1 MTPHRKI
8 NSDGCENK
16 VSPKSSQQSTRTVER
31 QRTSSSDAKI
41 PSVNQDTT
49 CGSSSANDL
58 EHAAFARSTSDTT
71 SNKLIHESQPRRQ
84 SLQTISSGVALDK
97 MGLVTQSLPPL
108 SPTKAY
114 HYPPLMLP
122 RKTVSY
128 ASPPQQYYQSQ
139 QQLSP
144 GIPTLDSSSE
154 NDSHSSIDTSLK
166 QGAFMQQLRANSN
179 RGGDGND
186 SDSAVDS
193 LVFHHT
199 PEFYAAHCNRD
210 GMPVAPQLS
219 SDQMLAMSSL
229 TDSSDPELGRFS
241 SPLLDD
247 GNGVVNTIGES
258 ATLHPVIHE
267 NRYELL
273 PPQSGCQDV
282 LDPQILPYNERKRLA
297 QINEKEEKKNSR
309 KESKLAAKTRLN
321 TRLNKSEKTPFINTK
336 SLHKPAILNQLTSL
350 IRGKQSEHNQ
360 QHKRYG
366 SIEDESKEYIDK
378 GKAFLQQTKNERT
391 KIQAQFKSDELRN
404 VTVPISALHNL

>member
-1 MTPHRKI
+1 MTPHRKS
-8 NSDGCENK
+8 NSDGCGNK
-16 VSPKSSQQSTRTVER
+16 VSPKSSQQAKQAVER
-31 QRTSSSDAKI
+31 QRTSSSDANI
-41 PSVNQDTT
+41 PSVNQATT
-49 CGSSSANDL
+49 CGNSSTNDL
-58 EHAAFARSTSDTT
+58 YHAAFARSTSDAT

-97 MGLVTQSLPPL
+97 MNFMTQSLPPL

-114 HYPPLMLP
+114 HHSPLMLP
-122 RKTVSY
+122 RKAVSY
-128 ASPPQQYYQSQ
+128 ASPPQHYQQ

-144 GIPTLDSSSE
+144 SIPTIDSSSE

-166 QGAFMQQLRANSN
+166 QGTFMQQLRANSH

-193 LVFHHT
+193 LVFHR
-199 PEFYAAHCNRD
+199 PEVYAVHCNGE
-210 GMPVAPQLS
+210 GMHMAPQPS

-229 TDSSDPELGRFS
+229 TDSAGPEIRRFS

-247 GNGVVNTIGES
+247 DNGVINTWES
-258 ATLHPVIHE
+258 VVSQPIIHE

-273 PPQSGCQDV
+273 PPQSECQDHNEV
-282 LDPQILPYNERKRLA
+282 DPQTLPYNERKRLV
-297 QINEKEEKKNSR
+297 QIKEKEEKKNSK

-321 TRLNKSEKTPFINTK
+321 TRLNKSEKVPLINTK
-336 SLHKPAILNQLTSL
+336 YLHKPEILNQLTSL

-360 QHKRYG
+360 HHKRYG

-378 GKAFLQQTKNERT
+378 GKAFLQQTKKERT
-391 KIQAQFKSDELRN
+391 KMQAQFKSDELRN
-404 VTVPISALHNL
+404 VTVPVSTLHSS